1 MTQPQPAR
9 ENEIRCTRCERLI
22 EVCCFCEDPECRRV
36 ICSSCLRLALR
47 ESVPVLHEHGG

>member
-36 ICSSCLRLALR
+36 ICFTCLRLAMR
-47 ESVPVLHEHGG
+47 ESVPLLHEHGG